1 MSRAMPLP
9 RSGEAAKAVIMGF
22 MRRLLLSRF
31 DSIRAVCVSVNSSDE
46 QFSSCRSLGLAAFV
60 AFACPQDML
69 AALPHRSSPFDRLR
83 DGEYFMLSLSK
94 HDAREWP
101 SSSTFYQMLRAKAS
115 N

>member
-69 AALPHRSSPFDRLR
+69 AALPHRTTPNDRHR
-83 DGEYFMLSLSK
+83 DRENNKQSLSK

-101 SSSTFYQMLRAKAS
+101 SSCIFNQMLRAK
-115 N
+115 